1 MASEMDWEDERA
13 QLMEDLTRVN
23 QIALESQAEA
33 AVYLKLLKNCNE
45 AARQA
50 RDSGDISHLN
60 SVDGNIVFYA
70 TPREDGSD
78 EWGKYFLDA
87 YIRDAG
93 WLEDTK
99 KALEQIKADAEK
111 LSVEGDETNAELKRK
126 IIAAAEKGLILH
138 L

>member
-1 MASEMDWEDERA
+1 MASETNWEDERA
-13 QLMEDLTRVN
+13 QLMENLTRAN
-23 QIALESQAEA
+23 QIALESQAKA

-45 AARQA
+45 AASQA
-50 RDSGDISHLN
+50 RDSGDVSHLN
-60 SVDGNIVFYA
+60 SVDGNLMFYA
-70 TPREDGSD
+70 TPREDEGD

-87 YIRDAG
+87 YMRDAG

-111 LSVEGDETNAELKRK
+111 LSVEGDEANAELKRK